1 MKKAVFLTTFVVL
14 LLILTLSGCD
24 TVANLFNKPPVW
36 SSIPDQIVLKGQS
49 VTVDL
54 KQYVSDPDNNLDQ
67 IVLKTTG
74 KGSISNGVYTWTPTE
89 VGTYEIEVEAVDK
102 AGAKASKVFK
112 VIVQPSGPVWSSI
125 PDQTILKGQ
134 TVTVDLKEYVSDPD
148 NNIEQIVLK
157 TTGKGSISNGVYTW
171 TPTEAGEYDIEV
183 EAIDEAGDK
192 ASIVFKVIVQES
204 GTLVVNISQYN
215 SGPVVEGAR
224 VEVKDSAGNLRGV
237 GYSDSKGIARVLFR
251 ADEEK
256 EYLNVFISKE
266 GHARTSILGMRLLRD
281 QEVELTTTLRKAT
294 AAQTATEIPIEV
306 DVKLY
311 TDATKAVEID
321 PATDITLNS
330 IYVSVVATPVEFG
343 GGINIIYAKVGGVPG
358 TSYFTAPRLYVGA
371 WNELEGSLSVLEFEG
386 EVPLIVDVYD
396 HNDNKVEKIIWLNIV
411 RTPASN
417 VTPYVVQRNTT
428 AYATQYDLY
437 AYTRRQAVQFYS
449 GPKVPENVKGIDA
462 SGNAFELA
470 GAPDDD
476 SNLWIEIR
484 WRRWFSTSGATKP
497 KAYRV
502 YRSFD
507 GKSWTP
513 IATLPETYYYYRD
526 TSPLLEVGKK
536 TWYAVSSVYDGFE
549 SDKTV
554 IGHIT
559 PLPLLNIEVVS
570 PTNGS
575 TNVPRDTVFK
585 WRFTGLEAYVPTDD
599 ELSTTSLTYTY
610 SIWLYDY
617 IQNDV
622 AWYSLGLKPSS
633 FYRFT
638 APDQEVTIK
647 FSDYYIVNRNNS
659 APYWV
664 DYALQ
669 DAYAYD
675 KLQANK
681 TYNWT
686 LRHAWAQKI
695 YNGLSLT
702 DSNLKF
708 KTIAYA
714 IHADDTGVILGPS
727 FVVKPSVFYTFTTG
741 TN

>member
-36 SSIPDQIVLKGQS
+36 STIPDQTILKGQTA
-49 VTVDL
+49 TVDL

-102 AGAKASKVFK
+102 AGAKASKTFK
-112 VIVQPSGPVWSSI
+112 VIVQ
-125 PDQTILKGQ
+125 T
-134 TVTVDLKEYVSDPD
+134 
-148 NNIEQIVLK
+148 
-157 TTGKGSISNGVYTW
+157 
-171 TPTEAGEYDIEV
+171 
-183 EAIDEAGDK
+183 
-192 ASIVFKVIVQES
+192 S
-204 GTLVVNISQYN
+204 GTLVVNIAQYN
-215 SGPVVEGAR
+215 SGPVVEGAK
-224 VEVKDSAGNLRGV
+224 VEIKDADGNLRGV

-251 ADEEK
+251 ADAEK
-256 EYLNVFISKE
+256 EFLNVFISKE
-266 GHARTSILGMRLLRD
+266 GHARTTILGMKVLKD
-281 QEVELTTTLRKAT
+281 EEVELTTTLRKAT
-294 AAQTATEIPIEV
+294 AAQTTTEIPIEV

-311 TDATKAVEID
+311 TDATKATELD
-321 PATDITLNS
+321 PATDIMLNS

-358 TSYFTAPRLYVGA
+358 TSYFTSPRLYVSA

-396 HNDNKVEKIIWLNIV
+396 HNDNKVEKIIWLNVV
-411 RTPASN
+411 RTSASSI
-417 VTPYVVQRNTT
+417 TPYVVQRNTT
-428 AYATQYDLY
+428 YYTTQYDLY
-437 AYTRRQAVQFYS
+437 AYTRRQAVQYYS
-449 GPKVPENVKGIDA
+449 GPKVPENVKGVDV
-462 SGNAFELA
+462 SGNTVEPT

-476 SNLWIEIR
+476 SNLWIEVR

-507 GKSWTP
+507 GENWTP
-513 IATLPETYYYYRD
+513 IATLPESYYYYRD
-526 TSPLLEVGKK
+526 SSPLLEVGKK
-536 TWYAVSSVYDGFE
+536 TWYAVSSVYDGAE
-549 SDKTV
+549 STLTV

-585 WRFTGLEAYVPTDD
+585 WKFTGLESYAPTD
-599 ELSTTSLTYTY
+599 EESPTTSLTYTY
-610 SIWLYDY
+610 SIWIYDL
-617 IQNDV
+617 IQNDYTY
-622 AWYSLGLKPSS
+622 YSLGVISDGS
-633 FYRFT
+633 AYYYRFST
-638 APDQEVTIK
+638 PEPEVEIK
-647 FSDYYIVNRNNS
+647 FSDYAYGKV
-659 APYWV
+659 PDTYWV
-664 DYALQ
+664 DFGLA

-681 TYNWT
+681 TFNWT
-686 LRHAWAQKI
+686 LRHAYAQKI
-695 YNGLSLT
+695 YDGTKLT
-702 DSNLKF
+702 DPNLKF
-708 KTIAYA
+708 KTIAYSV
-714 IHADDTGVILGPS
+714 HADETNVTGTNP
-727 FVVKPSVFYTFTTG
+727 KASVYYTFTTG